1 MINTPKNGIIQKKG
15 LCMRKGRTQIYNR
28 INILHFFDVGCITQ
42 TPPSQVCIQ
51 PPPCCVALPGPM
63 LCASGEPVR
72 VGGHTACLG
81 TSSFGAGLGYGY
93 SGRYSCY

>member
-1 MINTPKNGIIQKKG
+1 MLLDLFSKSIYHKEIDTLQCGICLAI
-15 LCMRKGRTQIYNR
+15 
-28 INILHFFDVGCITQ
+28 HPAASVGCITQ

-93 SGRYSCY
+93 SGCYSCY